1 MGTESPEEEQEGS
14 AFAHRLEMLRE
25 LVEAPDEAIETLYN
39 SYGKSMFTNAGGA
52 VGAAAGVAVGGPVGG
67 IVGGVVG
74 KKTAGKMA
82 SQDGPFTATTGP
94 SAMGSYPHLR
104 RVGDLV
110 FVSGMGPRS
119 PETNEIPGGPVRD
132 GSGNPLDYDITAQT
146 HSVINNI
153 RLILEEYGSSLHD
166 VVDVLVFLIDMD
178 RDFKSYNKVY
188 AEYFGSIMPARTT
201 VSINALPSPIAI
213 EMKVIARV

>member
-1 MGTESPEEEQEGS
+1 MSSGEPLEDQQSS
-14 AFAHRLEMLRE
+14 AFTHRLEMLKE
-25 LVEAPDEAIETLYN
+25 LVEAPDEAIEALYN
-39 SYGKSMFTNAGGA
+39 SYGKTMFTNAGGA

-74 KKTAGKMA
+74 KKTAGKMT
-82 SQDGPFTATTGP
+82 SQDGPFIAETGP
-94 SAMGSYPHLR
+94 SAMGAYPHLR
-104 RVGDLV
+104 RAGNLV

-119 PETNEIPGGPVRD
+119 PETNEIPGGPVSD
-132 GSGNPLDYDITAQT
+132 DSGNPLNYDITAQT

-153 RLILEEYGSSLHD
+153 RLILEEYGAGLEN

-178 RDFKSYNKVY
+178 RDFKAYNEVY
-188 AEYFGSIMPARTT
+188 AEHFGEIMPARTT

-213 EMKVIARV
+213 EMKVIAKV

>member
-1 MGTESPEEEQEGS
+1 MGSGEPDEEQRGS
-14 AFAHRLEMLRE
+14 AFIHRLEMLKE
-25 LVEAPDEAIETLYN
+25 LVEAPDEAIEALYN

-67 IVGGVVG
+67 LVGGVVG
-74 KKTAGKMA
+74 KRTAGKMT
-82 SQDGPFTATTGP
+82 SQAGPFRAESGP
-94 SAMGSYPHLR
+94 SAMGAYPHLR

-110 FVSGMGPRS
+110 FISGMGPRS

-132 GSGNPLDYDITAQT
+132 KSGNSLDYDITAQA

-153 RLILEEYGSSLHD
+153 RVILEEYGAGLEN

-178 RDFKSYNKVY
+178 RDFKAYNEVY
-188 AEYFGSIMPARTT
+188 AEHFGEIMPARTT

-213 EMKVIARV
+213 EMKVIAKV

>member
-1 MGTESPEEEQEGS
+1 MSSGEPLEDQQSS
-14 AFAHRLEMLRE
+14 AFTHRLEMLKE
-25 LVEAPDEAIETLYN
+25 LVEAPDEAIEALYN
-39 SYGKSMFTNAGGA
+39 SYGKTMFTNAGGA

-74 KKTAGKMA
+74 KKTAGKMT
-82 SQDGPFTATTGP
+82 SQDGPFIAETGP
-94 SAMGSYPHLR
+94 SAMGAYPHLR

-132 GSGNPLDYDITAQT
+132 DTGNPLNYDVTAQT

-153 RLILEEYGSSLHD
+153 RLILEEYGPGLQN
-166 VVDVLVFLIDMD
+166 VVAILVFLIDMD
-178 RDFKSYNKVY
+178 RDFKAYNEVY
-188 AEYFGSIMPARTT
+188 AEHFGEIMPARTT

-213 EMKVIARV
+213 EMKVIAKV